1 MIVFNLVSTSI
12 LFNTPQVH
20 FSSLESRS
28 TAQILLFLGR
38 WLGYIEE
45 ANLNIEL
52 ETELEWSLGIWIPIQ
67 YST

>member
-12 LFNTPQVH
+12 LFNTLQVH

-28 TAQILLFLGR
+28 TSQILLFLGR

-52 ETELEWSLGIWIPIQ
+52 ETEL
-67 YST
+67 